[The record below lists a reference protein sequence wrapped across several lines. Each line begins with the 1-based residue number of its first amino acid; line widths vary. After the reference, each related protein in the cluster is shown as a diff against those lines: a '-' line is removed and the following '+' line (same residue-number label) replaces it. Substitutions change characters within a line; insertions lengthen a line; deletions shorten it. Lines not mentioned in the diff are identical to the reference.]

1 MVTYK
6 EKDYSLAVNIRWLF
20 LSILSLMAA
29 IFGLVHHYIVTGGV
43 WWQQSDFWHHE
54 SLIAIAFIVGITLLI
69 VYLSERWQ
77 VRRRKGQNSKRR

>member
-6 EKDYSLAVNIRWLF
+6 EKDYSPVVNIRWLF

-29 IFGLVHHYIVTGGV
+29 IFGLVHQKYFILGG
-43 WWQQSDFWHHE
+43 WFNWQQFWHHE

-77 VRRRKGQNSKRR
+77 TKRRKGQNSKRR

>member
-1 MVTYK
+1 MVTTK
-6 EKDYSLAVNIRWLF
+6 EKDYSPVVKTKWLY

-29 IFGLVHHYIVTGGV
+29 VIGLVHHYIVTGVV

-54 SLIAIAFIVGITLLI
+54 SLIAIALIVGITLLI

-77 VRRRKGQNSKRR
+77 TKRRKG